1 MITIQVQHLTKTYR
15 HGPTAAN
22 DVTFDV
28 EAGEV
33 FGLLGPNG
41 AGKTTVIGML
51 TGQIKPSSGRAVI
64 AGHNVVSE
72 RNELKGRIG
81 VVFEHQNLYERL
93 SGRENLLF
101 FAALVQAS
109 PGRVDELLEQFGLH
123 DRARDAVNKYSRG
136 MKQRLLL
143 ARAMLDDPP
152 ILFLDEPTSGLDPHI
167 AQEVHD
173 LIRRLR
179 DEGKTILLAT
189 HYMEEA
195 SKLCQRVAILNRGKI
210 IEIESPHRLM
220 VENGRRALQIEIREG
235 DTIRSIELPMAQAA
249 DEVQRLLR
257 EGRIVTIHS
266 IEASLQ
272 EVFIK
277 LTGEGSAR

>member
-1 MITIQVQHLTKTYR
+1 MIMIQAQHLTKTYR
-15 HGPTAAN
+15 HGPTAVS

-28 EAGEV
+28 KAGEV

-41 AGKTTVIGML
+41 AGKTTLIGML

-64 AGHNVVSE
+64 AGHDVVSE
-72 RNELKGRIG
+72 RGKLRGQIG

-93 SGRENLLF
+93 SARENLLF
-101 FAALVQAS
+101 FATLVQAS
-109 PGRVDELLEQFGLH
+109 PGRVDVLLDQFGLRN
-123 DRARDAVNKYSRG
+123 RARDLVRQYSRG

-152 ILFLDEPTSGLDPHI
+152 ILFLDEPTSGLDPHT

-173 LIRRLR
+173 LIRCLR
-179 DEGKTILLAT
+179 DEGRTILLAT

-195 SKLCQRVAILNRGKI
+195 SELCQRVAILNRGKI
-210 IEIESPHRLM
+210 VEIGSPHHLM
-220 VENGRRALQIEIREG
+220 VEHGRRVLRVEIQENN
-235 DTIRSIELPMAQAA
+235 TIRSIELPLAHAA
-249 DEVQRLLR
+249 DEVQRLLK
-257 EGRIVTIHS
+257 EGRVVTMHS
-266 IEASLQ
+266 VEASLQ

-277 LTGEGSAR
+277 LTGEGSA

>member
-1 MITIQVQHLTKTYR
+1 MIQAQHLTKTYR
-15 HGPTAAN
+15 RGPTAAS
-22 DVTFDV
+22 DVTIDV
-28 EAGEV
+28 KAGEI

-41 AGKTTVIGML
+41 AGKTTVIGAL

-64 AGHNVVSE
+64 AGYDVVSE
-72 RNELKGRIG
+72 RSKLRGQIG

-93 SGRENLLF
+93 TGRENLLF
-101 FAALVQAS
+101 FAALVRAS
-109 PGRVDELLEQFGLH
+109 PGRVDTLLDQFGLH
-123 DRARDAVNKYSRG
+123 DRARDAVKEYSRG

-143 ARAMLDDPP
+143 ARALLDDPP

-167 AQEVHD
+167 AQQVRD
-173 LIRRLR
+173 LVRRLR

-195 SKLCQRVAILNRGKI
+195 SELCQRVAILNHGKI
-210 IEIESPHRLM
+210 VEIGSPHRLM
-220 VENGRRALQIEIREG
+220 VEHGRRALQIEVQEG
-235 DTIRSIELPMAQAA
+235 DTIRSIELPMAHAA
-249 DEVQRLLR
+249 DQVQRLLK
-257 EGRIVTIHS
+257 EGRIVTMHS

-277 LTGEGSAR
+277 LTGEEGAR